1 MISHYP
7 VFFSLKS
14 YCYLTQTCGNKMP
27 TGIID
32 FTQFSELLASCVRI
46 YRGRFGVVPCIIL
59 LKRLSLSH
67 AFLGLRLTGTV
78 LLIQDLMT
86 KTMHSF
92 KQSSN
97 LRRTFLWYYFSDTV
111 HNLISLFLLQ
121 HFSHA
126 RYWRQKK
133 IQMRCSQRHISI
145 SIHKTNKSSSTSSQT
160 SGSIITV
167 KILTS
172 LMSSIR

>member
-1 MISHYP
+1 MVSHYP

-14 YCYLTQTCGNKMP
+14 YCYLTQTCGNKIAHWHHRFYSIQW
-27 TGIID
+27 T
-32 FTQFSELLASCVRI
+32 SSLLCTYLRRADWSCPLYHHIETAVPVT
-46 YRGRFGVVPCIIL
+46 RFP
-59 LKRLSLSH
+59 RH
-67 AFLGLRLTGTV
+67 AFHCFANSRPDDQNNAF
-78 LLIQDLMT
+78 IQT
-86 KTMHSF
+86 KQH
-92 KQSSN
+92 

-133 IQMRCSQRHISI
+133 TQMRCSQRHISI